1 MISLYLYKQKKQY
14 IISLLPGM
22 FYTFII
28 TAYLFGAK
36 IGFRLPQNI
45 ANIVGVVFAIVYA
58 YLVVSTGKKA
68 LKNQDKLSA

>member
-1 MISLYLYKQKKQY
+1 
-14 IISLLPGM
+14 M